1 MGKKLVIGFW
11 IRLLSDVLD
20 CMILGAVGYLLS
32 VPLKELF
39 HWIGESAFLIGVVI
53 SFLYFGIMQSSVAG
67 GQTLANMLL
76 RIQVLRLDGA
86 YLSKSR
92 AFLRFLVPAFLLF
105 NQSILLA
112 LTSLFPAL
120 DNFPFQSFYSLL
132 VAILFIGISL
142 LVALH
147 PLKQGVHDLM
157 VGSIVVRENAY
168 HADTISLLSDPSKKI
183 RAFTLT
189 GLFLVL
195 IIAGTFTGTKQDEPM
210 RPVVDLLIR
219 QKHVLEENTAL
230 RRIMPRI
237 VLRGVPQPDGSL
249 KEVRILELEA
259 TLLRP
264 IFDDEDFRRQ
274 QVRTAVNLL
283 VKNYPH
289 VSTCNYIDAKIMTG
303 YNIGI
308 WYFYKRAD
316 YYFAPNGKEIGMG
329 ASARGKT

>member
-1 MGKKLVIGFW
+1 
-11 IRLLSDVLD
+11 
-20 CMILGAVGYLLS
+20 
-32 VPLKELF
+32 
-39 HWIGESAFLIGVVI
+39 
-53 SFLYFGIMQSSVAG
+53 
-67 GQTLANMLL
+67 
-76 RIQVLRLDGA
+76 
-86 YLSKSR
+86 
-92 AFLRFLVPAFLLF
+92 
-105 NQSILLA
+105 
-112 LTSLFPAL
+112 
-120 DNFPFQSFYSLL
+120 FPFQSFYSLL